1 MRKSRKTKSQQL
13 INKCDKVWA
22 DTIKERA
29 EWRCEKCGR
38 GKFKD
43 AVILNAAH
51 IVRRA
56 NKEVRWELGN
66 GLSLCVRDHYWF
78 DNSTNRLEVIEWL
91 EEKLGKGFLSSL
103 LERSR
108 ISLQWLV
115 RDLENKL
122 AELESFSMVKLYI

>member
-13 INKCDKVWA
+13 IARLDKLAGDLVKEHAGWKC
-22 DTIKERA
+22 ER
-29 EWRCEKCGR
+29 CGKS
-38 GKFKD
+38 KFKD
-43 AVILNAAH
+43 GVVLQAAH

-56 NKEVRWELGN
+56 NKEVRWSLDN
-66 GLSLCVRDHYWF
+66 LLSLCVGCHYWF

-108 ISLQWLV
+108 ISRQWLV
-115 RDLENKL
+115 KDLDNKL
-122 AELESFSMVKLYI
+122 AELESFSRVKL